1 MKSSRVGFPNINA
14 YISMLIIGMKNELA
28 YRLDF
33 IISLFFRFIN
43 VLFMILIW
51 SAIYLGTGVA
61 SIRGLS
67 LPDMYVYFFITYA
80 LRGVVNMQLP
90 EVIESDIQEGS
101 IATAYIRPLRYPI
114 QAYIHG
120 AADDIMTMLFVTAP
134 FFAIAVL
141 LAHVTLTLGTALL
154 LLFEIL
160 LGYVLANLIGFLL
173 GITAIKLINIGSLE
187 AVTES
192 ALLLLGGGIVP
203 LNMMPH
209 IVQQILYL
217 SPFAIMLYIPAATF
231 LGTVSRSIIVTNIL
245 ASLAWIALLT
255 VVAFIAWGKVRTQIT
270 SAGG

>member
-1 MKSSRVGFPNINA
+1 MR
-14 YISMLIIGMKNELA
+14 
-28 YRLDF
+28 
-33 IISLFFRFIN
+33 
-43 VLFMILIW
+43 
-51 SAIYLGTGVA
+51 
-61 SIRGLS
+61 
-67 LPDMYVYFFITYA
+67 
-80 LRGVVNMQLP
+80 
-90 EVIESDIQEGS
+90 
-101 IATAYIRPLRYPI
+101 
-114 QAYIHG
+114 G

-134 FFAIAVL
+134 FFAIAVF

-173 GITAIKLINIGSLE
+173 GIAAVKLINIGSL
-187 AVTES
+187 AAITES

-231 LGTVSRSIIVTNIL
+231 LGTVSQNIIVTNIL

-255 VVAFIAWGKVRTQIT
+255 VVAFITWGKVRRQIT